1 MVLCQLIS
9 FLKLNFLLS
18 GVNNVGTVSAA
29 LVTYASIQTLKPD
42 LIINAGTA
50 GGFKVTF
57 LCIICLLSTS
67 MYLNFSDV
75 FFLYL
80 AVVLVVDSLT
90 ACAVGERGEYWRRLL
105 SIRCCIP

>member
-18 GVNNVGTVSAA
+18 GVDNVGTVSAA
-29 LVTYASIQTLKPD
+29 LVTYASIQTLKPH

-57 LCIICLLSTS
+57 LCIICLLSTRH
-67 MYLNFSDV
+67 LCTSDV

-80 AVVLVVDSLT
+80 AVLLVVDNFT
-90 ACAVGERGEYWRRLL
+90 ACAIGERGEYWRRLL
-105 SIRCCIP
+105 SIGCCIP